1 MHVDPRTDGVRSM
14 TPCSQEKPLS
24 VEAQL
29 TVPQTDTGGLV
40 EDTKAFER
48 FRAKELCNLLP

>member
-1 MHVDPRTDGVRSM
+1 MHDNPRTDDVRLM
-14 TPCSQEKPLS
+14 TPCLREKPLS
-24 VEAQL
+24 VEAQW

-48 FRAKELCNLLP
+48 FQAKELCNLLP